1 LNFSGSKIYN
11 CRRKEGGKME
21 TAFVLINVEVGKV
34 PEVVD
39 KLKEIPQVTEVY
51 SIAGEYD
58 ILVKLRFADIKALG
72 ELVPKKLQ
80 KIQGITRTVTLLTF
94 ETHKYVNFD
103 LSAGHKLNKE

>member
-1 LNFSGSKIYN
+1 
-11 CRRKEGGKME
+11 ME
-21 TAFVLINVEVGKV
+21 TAFVLINAEVGKV
-34 PEVVD
+34 PEVVG